1 MKTVKTYMLR
11 KPSNIKEVLSK
22 AEDYPPVYE
31 VAEIIETIAMIYKKP
46 FTSDPSNNPAINIK
60 NDNNLPKEKILL
72 FFL

>member
-31 VAEIIETIAMIYKKP
+31 VAEIIETIALTPIQ
-46 FTSDPSNNPAINIK
+46 
-60 NDNNLPKEKILL
+60 
-72 FFL
+72 